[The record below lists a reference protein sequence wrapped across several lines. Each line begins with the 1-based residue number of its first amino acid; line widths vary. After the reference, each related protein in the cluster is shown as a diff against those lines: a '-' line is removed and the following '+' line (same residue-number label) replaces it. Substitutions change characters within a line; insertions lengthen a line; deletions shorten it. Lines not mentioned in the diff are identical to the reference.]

1 MGFERNYPVKNL
13 SCQINIYLN
22 VDKFDRHEILW
33 AIDVPHVPSQRDA
46 KM

>member
-1 MGFERNYPVKNL
+1 MKYQNY
-13 SCQINIYLN
+13 IYLN